1 MPAVQCVKEVQ
12 RLPRTHTGYTVKF
25 PNQYLMFDFNGIM
38 AKHFRRQLLR
48 NMNRGKPRR
57 AQLGRKAGGQDIYG
71 YRTDD
76 HGAYH
81 IHQEEAEVVRLVYD
95 LALSGRT
102 MRQIQ
107 RDLADRGIA
116 SPRGRRWSVSV
127 IGGILHNDIYLGV
140 YRFQKTRHGKDTDG
154 SRYKV
159 HRQSEQ
165 IVVGAA
171 ERPNHAP
178 IIDHQTFTAVQ
189 ERVAAKR
196 KQSLTRLH
204 LATGILRCSIC
215 GSLMPRQI
223 FKCWQQEQHT
233 QVRLHQQITLPKQ
246 PPRCSGRE

>member
-1 MPAVQCVKEVQ
+1 MRNSLLSWPSDQPALRNFIKLFAVEDLFGSAENLTFRSGSGQSCLGPVNQTLPFLLGKTADDGNQYIPQHRYWTFAVEPRLSHGFILNVLAVQCVKEVQ

-76 HGAYH
+76 PGAYH

-116 SPRGRRWSVSV
+116 SPRGRRWSRQR
-127 IGGILHNDIYLGV
+127 NW
-140 YRFQKTRHGKDTDG
+140 RH
-154 SRYKV
+154 
-159 HRQSEQ
+159 
-165 IVVGAA
+165 
-171 ERPNHAP
+171 
-178 IIDHQTFTAVQ
+178 
-189 ERVAAKR
+189 
-196 KQSLTRLH
+196 
-204 LATGILRCSIC
+204 
-215 GSLMPRQI
+215 
-223 FKCWQQEQHT
+223 
-233 QVRLHQQITLPKQ
+233 IT
-246 PPRCSGRE
+246 